1 MLRQPRECVETRRR
15 GEECGGETV
24 CVHGGPQSSADRAD
38 RWPGRRQDSVFLGLV
53 RQSFCSHVRVLSE
66 AAGVVFGGG
75 FPREDSAGARRAAQR
90 AIFHLQRGLE
100 SVAGTDDAAI
110 VLCDRGTID
119 GIAYWPGPSD
129 FWSSVGTSEEKE
141 LGRDDAVIHLR
152 TPSAVQGYNH
162 ENPLR
167 IESAAAA
174 AEVDE
179 RILAARHDYP
189 RRWVVESSPDFFDES
204 QAGDRRPS
212 WRNATVLRTARVA
225 KGRVQAARCEEPE
238 PTGHLS
244 VWA

>member
-1 MLRQPRECVETRRR
+1 MRRCACMEVHNRRR
-15 GEECGGETV
+15 IVLT
-24 CVHGGPQSSADRAD
+24 GGPGAGKTA
-38 RWPGRRQDSVFLGLV
+38 FLGLV
-53 RQSFCSHVRVLSE
+53 RQSFCTHVRVLSE

-90 AIFHLQRGLE
+90 AIFHVQRGLE
-100 SVAGTDDAAI
+100 VVADTHDAAI

-129 FWSSVGTSEEKE
+129 FWSSLGTSEEKE
-141 LGRDDAVIHLR
+141 LRRYDAVIHLR
-152 TPSAVQGYNH
+152 TPSAIQGYNH

-174 AEVDE
+174 AEVDG
-179 RILAARHDYP
+179 RILAAWHDHP
-189 RRWVVESSPDFFDES
+189 RRWVVESSPDFLTKAKRAKCRS
-204 QAGDRRPS
+204 AAHSTSCQGARSSRP
-212 WRNATVLRTARVA
+212 
-225 KGRVQAARCEEPE
+225 CEEPG